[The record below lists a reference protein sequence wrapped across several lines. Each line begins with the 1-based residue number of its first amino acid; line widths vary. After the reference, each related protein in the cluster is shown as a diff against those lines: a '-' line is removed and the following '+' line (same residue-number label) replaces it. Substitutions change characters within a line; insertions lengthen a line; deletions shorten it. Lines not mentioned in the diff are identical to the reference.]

1 MKKFF
6 QKLKADYKFN
16 KAGPGQKLS
25 DNTRRE
31 PAQKPSQS
39 QAGPSQRQS
48 VASVKA
54 RNDAAQA
61 AVDRAMKSKVCS
73 EITALKFFID
83 SQLSISYSLKGK
95 VQFDPLKRPL
105 TGFQPFRYSR
115 TFLRIQKDR

>member
-48 VASVKA
+48 AASVKA

-73 EITALKFFID
+73 ENTELNFFFLTLNF
-83 SQLSISYSLKGK
+83 LSDTLS
-95 VQFDPLKRPL
+95 KRRSNL
-105 TGFQPFRYSR
+105 TLLQVFSHFG
-115 TFLRIQKDR
+115 IQEHF